1 MTIVHTTRINESCMK
16 KVLMFFMVF
25 VFMTLSADEPVS
37 PYDIPGKPEME
48 ICSCVEEAGYYDPDE
63 PFFITVVIANFGK
76 EVLENVKISL
86 MPGVECVI
94 YLPQTSEISKR
105 DSFSENHKWEKVPD
119 SFSQENKI
127 AEIFPFT
134 ENFKIADALVPCQN
148 ESSNC
153 ENIMIRFQHHVYGA
167 CPKFFAQFQAVIAD
181 DTGRQYKTNS
191 SVPLKIKPGTSENS
205 DCYIAPQDQC
215 GGHSFTRPEE
225 ISDEDD
231 TEDADMVETTDSGNK
246 KPDGCSSLI
255 L

>member
-1 MTIVHTTRINESCMK
+1 MK
-16 KVLMFFMVF
+16 KMSMILILSAFFS
-25 VFMTLSADEPVS
+25 LSADEPVS

-48 ICSCVEEAGYYDPDE
+48 ICSCVEESGYYDPDE
-63 PFFITVVIANFGK
+63 PFFITVVIANFGE

-94 YLPQTSEISKR
+94 YLPQTSEISR
-105 DSFSENHKWEKVPD
+105 RSNFSENHKWEKVPD
-119 SFSQENKI
+119 NFSQENKI
-127 AEIFPFT
+127 TEIFPFT
-134 ENFKIADALVPCQN
+134 ENFKITDALAPCEN

-153 ENIMIRFQHHVYGA
+153 ENIMIRFQHHVFGA

-181 DTGRQYKTNS
+181 DTGKPYKTNS
-191 SVPLKIKPGTSENS
+191 SIPLKIKPGISENS
-205 DCYIAPQDQC
+205 DCYIAPHDQC

-231 TEDADMVETTDSGNK
+231 TKDGDIAENADSENRKT
-246 KPDGCSSLI
+246 DGCSILI